1 MKSGRLAL
9 LILVLIAIIVAAY
22 FLLRPRQ
29 ASGTLNIDFAKYD
42 GSLGSWSVTMRPA
55 APGESAAQYAHDRV
69 LYATVQD
76 VAGPPSDVKA
86 IRFPE
91 GTHVLGVSVSGAAA
105 TVDLSSDVSRSA
117 GSALQENG
125 EFKAL
130 TFTLTNIAG
139 ITSVQV
145 LVEGKRL
152 ATLPGGNLEI
162 DTPLTRSDFQ

>member
-1 MKSGRLAL
+1 VKSGRLAL
-9 LILVLIAIIVAAY
+9 LILVLIAVIVAAY
-22 FLLRPRQ
+22 LLLRPRPQ
-29 ASGTLNIDFAKYD
+29 SGMLTIDFAKYD
-42 GSLGSWSVTMRPA
+42 GSLGSWSVTIRPP
-55 APGESAAQYAHDRV
+55 APGESAAQYLHDRV
-69 LYATVQD
+69 LYATVQE
-76 VAGPPSDVKA
+76 VAGPPSDVSA

-91 GTHVLGVSVSGAAA
+91 GTRVLGVDVFGSAA

-117 GSALQENG
+117 RSALQENG

-130 TFTLTNIAG
+130 TFTLTNISG

-162 DTPLTRSDFQ
+162 DTPLRRSDFQ

>member
-1 MKSGRLAL
+1 VKSGRLAL
-9 LILVLIAIIVAAY
+9 LILVLIVVIVAVY

-29 ASGTLNIDFAKYD
+29 ASETLNIDFAKYD
-42 GSLGSWSVTMRPA
+42 GSLGSWTVTMRPP
-55 APGESAAQYAHDRV
+55 APGESATEYRHDRV
-69 LYATVQD
+69 LYAAVQEI
-76 VAGPPSDVKA
+76 AGPPSDVQA

-91 GTHVLGVSVSGAAA
+91 GTHALGVDVSGSAA
-105 TVDLSSDVSRSA
+105 TVDLSSDVERSA

-130 TFTLTNIAG
+130 TFTLTDISG